1 MATPEQIREGLK
13 AMAKSDGPAVSNIA
27 KVKSVDETKATCVLI
42 DEDGQEFFDVRLR
55 PVLTGNKSF
64 ILVPKVGSY
73 VLAVRVE
80 DDEDWM
86 VIAADEIEKIGY
98 YIGNTIFEI
107 DATGF
112 SFKKEN
118 ESLKG
123 LMVDLLG
130 AIKAMSFTLT
140 TPDTINGSTTLLN
153 NSAQFTAIETRIN
166 QFLK

>member
-1 MATPEQIREGLK
+1 MATAAQIREAFEK
-13 AMAKSDGPAVSNIA
+13 MAKSDGPAVSNIA

-42 DEDGQEFFDVRLR
+42 DEDGQEFFNVRLR

-64 ILVPKVGSY
+64 ILVPKLGSY

-98 YIGNTIFEI
+98 YIGSTIFEI

-118 ESLKG
+118 ESLKK

-140 TPDTINGSTTLLN
+140 TPDTINGSTTILN
-153 NSAQFTAIETRIN
+153 NIAQFTAIETRIN

>member
-1 MATPEQIREGLK
+1 M
-13 AMAKSDGPAVSNIA
+13 
-27 KVKSVDETKATCVLI
+27 
-42 DEDGQEFFDVRLR
+42 
-55 PVLTGNKSF
+55 
-64 ILVPKVGSY
+64 
-73 VLAVRVE
+73 LAVRVE

-98 YIGNTIFEI
+98 YIGSTIFEI

-118 ESLKG
+118 ESLKK

-130 AIKAMSFTLT
+130 AIKAMSFTVT
-140 TPDTINGSTTLLN
+140 TPSGPGATNTLN
-153 NSAQFTAIETRIN
+153 NTAQFTDIETRIN